1 MAKDPHQLEPPIK
14 AVIDA
19 TNRGD
24 HRGFVDAFAKNGAIN
39 DWGELATGRGEIA
52 KWDKASNTG
61 TKVQLRVTGV
71 SRIAGEVLVLLEITA
86 QSGEASSG
94 TWAFRVA
101 GGKVASLE
109 IG

>member
-1 MAKDPHQLEPPIK
+1 MAKDDQNLEPPIR
-14 AVIDA
+14 AAIDA

-24 HRGFVDAFAKNGAIN
+24 HRGFVDAFAKSGAVN
-39 DWGELATGRGEIA
+39 DWGEMATGRGEIA

-61 TKVQLRVTGV
+61 AKQQLRVTGV

-86 QSGEASSG
+86 ASGEASSG
-94 TWAFRVA
+94 TWAFRLA
-101 GGKVASLE
+101 GGKIASLE